1 MAETE
6 AAQRE
11 TEFGGLVRKFQLP
24 VFEDRRGT
32 LLPFEFADLPF
43 VPVRVFLV
51 SAPAGAVR
59 GEHGHKSGRQIL
71 IRVAGEIEV
80 ECVLEDTRMSFVLS
94 EEGSC
99 LLVSSPVWAR
109 QTYRGRQPQ
118 LLVLCDLPYD
128 PESYVLT
135 ETDAPPVSKED
146 Q

>member
-1 MAETE
+1 MAKTD
-6 AAQRE
+6 ATQQE

-43 VPVRVFLV
+43 VPARAFLV

-71 IRVAGEIEV
+71 MRVAGEIEV
-80 ECVLEDTRMSFVLS
+80 ECVLDDTRKSFALS
-94 EEGSC
+94 KEGSC
-99 LLVSSPVWAR
+99 LLVSSPIWAR

-128 PESYVLT
+128 PESYVLAET
-135 ETDAPPVSKED
+135 ESPQVSK
-146 Q
+146 